1 MGLVGFDKRFLFA
14 AFGAPGST
22 HDARPLR
29 HTSLFE
35 NILNGDAI
43 PDKHIELGDFGTVP
57 LVTVRDNASGL
68 LVFSR
73 HMTTKQKISNGVL
86 FNKRMR
92 SAPVVRENAYG
103 MLKDRWRILYRKTD
117 DKF

>member
-57 LVTVRDNASGL
+57 LVTVRDNAFPRFACL
-68 LVFSR
+68 LKAYDGK
-73 HMTTKQKISNGVL
+73 TKDLQ
-86 FNKRMR
+86 RR
-92 SAPVVRENAYG
+92 S
-103 MLKDRWRILYRKTD
+103 
-117 DKF
+117 F

>member
-1 MGLVGFDKRFLFA
+1 MGLVGFDKRFLIS

-43 PDKHIELGDFGTVP
+43 PDKHIE
-57 LVTVRDNASGL
+57 
-68 LVFSR
+68 
-73 HMTTKQKISNGVL
+73 
-86 FNKRMR
+86 
-92 SAPVVRENAYG
+92 
-103 MLKDRWRILYRKTD
+103 
-117 DKF
+117 